1 MRIHWVSAILLS
13 SALAVGCGNRD
24 NQNPQNFEQNKAAP
38 AATAPADQNQANR
51 EAVSPNE
58 SSAPAQPAGARPT
71 TGTRPAPAPRARRE
85 TRSATAPRGAA
96 AASGNE
102 SARAAATGAPAVQ
115 TPREEFREVT
125 IPAGTALPLDLL
137 TPLSSES
144 AQVET
149 PVRAR
154 VRQAVTVDG
163 YTAIPAGSTLTGSV
177 TDVAESGRVKGK
189 ARLAFRFDEIEL
201 RGARERISTNT
212 LTYQAEATKG
222 EDATKIGAG
231 AGIGAAIGGL
241 LGGGSGAAKGAAIG
255 GAAGTGVV
263 LATKGKEVTLAEG
276 TNLAPT
282 LSAPLTIRVPLQ

>member
-1 MRIHWVSAILLS
+1 MRIQWVSAVLLS
-13 SALAVGCGNRD
+13 SALAVGCGGPNSQNAQ
-24 NQNPQNFEQNKAAP
+24 NQQNAQG
-38 AATAPADQNQANR
+38 TAPATTTADQGQANQP
-51 EAVSPNE
+51 AVSPNANT
-58 SSAPAQPAGARPT
+58 APAQPQGARPT
-71 TGTRPAPAPRARRE
+71 TGTTPRPRREARRPAAPGVPATTGQE
-85 TRSATAPRGAA
+85 GT
-96 AASGNE
+96 
-102 SARAAATGAPAVQ
+102 RAAAPAAPVPQ

-125 IPAGTALPLDLL
+125 IPAGTALPLELL
-137 TPLSSES
+137 TPLSSDS

-154 VRQAVTVDG
+154 VREAVIVNG

-201 RGARERISTNT
+201 RGTRERIGTNT
-212 LTYQAEATKG
+212 VSYEAEATKG

-241 LGGGSGAAKGAAIG
+241 LGGGSGAAKGAVIG

-276 TNLAPT
+276 TPIAPT
-282 LSAPLTIRVPLQ
+282 LSAPLTVRIPLQ